1 MKLQFLTFWA
11 INGALDTRKLCEQL
25 QEMKDAGFDGTIFH
39 PRYYPGKP
47 SFMGKEYLRILSDT
61 ILYAKKIGLSFWIYD
76 ENGWPSASGDG
87 QVLAH
92 FPESRCEW
100 LVYRDGQVVKERRV
114 SFNTFDREQMAFFV
128 KTIYDGYRRGL
139 APEAFAYVTG
149 FFSDEVG
156 FLDGHGASIDKG
168 GIPWCQEAEDRVREK
183 VGEYRPELL
192 FVEAEGSQRMR
203 TAYWQALTDVL
214 AEAFYETVNAWCERY
229 GKRYTAHLK
238 GEENIFFQIPCSGS
252 CYPHLMRVN
261 TPAIDALER
270 YPGNHYYPRIVSSL
284 ARQFHDGSC
293 LSESLGGSGWGLTP
307 ADVERYI
314 DWLAECGVNQ
324 FAFHLWQYERS
335 SASVRDW
342 PPNIP
347 WGMSW
352 REAAPQL
359 FARLKQKWAD
369 HTRNPKVL
377 LVAPVRGCTARFDPR
392 ESMVLNEHNGA
403 GVPDTPA
410 GRISRRFSE
419 LAERLHHAGVDFDVT
434 EERIVEEYSR
444 VQAGRLVIGKA
455 CYDTVITGEACL
467 WERPE
472 CLHGVKC
479 IDGSG
484 VTWRFA
490 GLAGQN
496 QYPLTWD
503 DSGNAHAAFSA
514 PVKGICIN
522 LLDEVASL
530 KVNGVLLQGEQ
541 VEDGWRYSVPD
552 TLVQPGDMKIAY
564 IPMEDGERK
573 PFAFVE
579 GEFLVKNAQPYMR
592 KDDRQWL
599 AEDRFYIAPM
609 QEELECTDL
618 IGAGFPF
625 LKAGVYV
632 SALRYVDAEG
642 VLRLGQADAD
652 ADAAAVQINGED
664 FGWVWGDTWQLE
676 TGLSEGF
683 YPVTLQLIPS
693 TFNTY
698 GPHHYYQ
705 GDRHLTSPAQYT
717 GEKNFADEPDAPAFT
732 HVPGWHLVRLGIR

>member
-11 INGALDTRKLCEQL
+11 INGALDQQKLCSQL
-25 QEMKDAGFDGTIFH
+25 EEMKAAGFDGTIFH
-39 PRYYPGKP
+39 PRYYPGVP
-47 SFMGKEYLRILSDT
+47 AFMGEAYLHVLSET
-61 ILYAKKIGLSFWIYD
+61 ILHAKRLGMSFWLYD

-92 FPESRCEW
+92 FPDSRCEW
-100 LVYRDGQVVKERRV
+100 LVYRDGQVVKESRV

-128 KTIYDGYRRGL
+128 KTIYDGYREGL
-139 APEAFAYVTG
+139 APEAFDYVTG

-156 FLDGHGASIDKG
+156 FLDGHGASIDQG
-168 GIPWCQEAEDRVREK
+168 GIPWCQEAEDRVRGK
-183 VGEYRPELL
+183 LGEYQPELL

-203 TAYWQALTDVL
+203 VAYWQALTDVL
-214 AEAFYETVNAWCERY
+214 AESFYEAVNAWCERY
-229 GKRYTAHLK
+229 GKRYAAHLK
-238 GEENIFFQIPCSGS
+238 GEENIFFQLPCSGS

-293 LSESLGGSGWGLTP
+293 LSESLGGSGWGLSP

-314 DWLAECGVNQ
+314 DWLAGCGVNQ

-335 SASVRDW
+335 SASIRDW

-369 HTRNPKVL
+369 HTRTPKVL
-377 LVAPVRGCTARFDPR
+377 LVAPVRGCMARFDPR
-392 ESMVLNEHNGA
+392 EAMVLNEHNGA

-419 LAERLHHAGVDFDVT
+419 LAERLHHAGTDFDVA
-434 EERIVEEYSR
+434 EERIVEEHGR
-444 VQAGRLVIGKA
+444 VQAGSLVIGKA
-455 CYDTVITGEACL
+455 YYDTVITGEGCL
-467 WERPE
+467 WAHDE
-472 CLHGVKC
+472 CLQGVKC
-479 IDGSG
+479 VSGSELS
-484 VTWRFA
+484 WHFR

-503 DSGNAHAAFSA
+503 KEGTAQ
-514 PVKGICIN
+514 VVLTGGINGIRVH
-522 LLDEVASL
+522 LLDAVESL
-530 KVNGVLLQGEQ
+530 AVNGKALPGERATDGWYYNVPNGLAGCGNMTIRFIPRTDGEQ
-541 VEDGWRYSVPD
+541 
-552 TLVQPGDMKIAY
+552 
-564 IPMEDGERK
+564 K
-573 PFAFVE
+573 PFAFIE
-579 GEFLVKNAQPYMR
+579 GEFLVKNAAPYTP
-592 KDDRQWL
+592 KSVQQWCGQ
-599 AEDRFYIAPM
+599 DSFYLAPM
-609 QEELECTDL
+609 RDIIHCEDL
-618 IGAGFPF
+618 ISAGFPF
-625 LKAGVYV
+625 LKAGAYV
-632 SALRYVDAEG
+632 SALRYVDAQG
-642 VLRLGQADAD
+642 ILRLGQVD
-652 ADAAAVQINGED
+652 ADAAAVQINGVD

-683 YPVTLQLIPS
+683 YPVMLKLVPS

-732 HVPGWHLVRLGIR
+732 HVPQWHLVRFGIR

>member
-11 INGALDTRKLCEQL
+11 INGALNPQKLCEQL
-25 QEMKDAGFDGTIFH
+25 QEMKEAGFDGTIFH
-39 PRYYPGKP
+39 PRYYPGDP
-47 SFMGKEYLRILSDT
+47 AFMSEEYLRILSET
-61 ILYAKKIGLSFWIYD
+61 ILYAKAIGLSFWIYD

-92 FPESRCEW
+92 FPESRCNW
-100 LVYRDGQVVKERRV
+100 LEYRSGQVLKESRI

-128 KTIYDGYRRGL
+128 RTIYDGYRMGL
-139 APEAFAYVTG
+139 AHEAFDYVTG

-168 GIPWCQEAEDRVREK
+168 GIPWCQEVEERVRRK
-183 VGEYRPELL
+183 LGEYRPELL
-192 FVEAEGSQRMR
+192 FVEAEGSKQMR
-203 TAYWQALTDVL
+203 TTYWQALTDIL
-214 AEAFYETVNAWCERY
+214 AESFYEAVNGWCERY

-270 YPGNHYYPRIVSSL
+270 YPGNYYYPRIVSSL
-284 ARQFHDGSC
+284 ARQFHDGAC
-293 LSESLGGSGWGLTP
+293 LSESLGGSGWGLAP

-314 DWLAECGVNQ
+314 DWLAGCGVNQ
-324 FAFHLWQYERS
+324 FAFHLWQYERN

-352 REAAPQL
+352 REATPQL
-359 FARLKQKWAD
+359 FAHLKRKWD
-369 HTRNPKVL
+369 TCERHPKVL
-377 LVAPVRGCTARFDPR
+377 LIAPVRGCMAQFDPR
-392 ESMVLNEHNGA
+392 EAMVLNEHNGD

-434 EERIVEEYSR
+434 EERIVEEHGHIR
-444 VQAGRLVIGKA
+444 AGSLLIGKA
-455 CYDTVITGEACL
+455 CYDTIMIDEDCL
-467 WERPE
+467 WEYPE
-472 CLHGVKC
+472 CLRGMKC
-479 IDGSG
+479 IDGSELS
-484 VTWRFA
+484 WRFV
-490 GLAGQN
+490 GLAGNN

-503 DSGNAHAAFSA
+503 EDGHAYVSFSTSL
-514 PVKGICIN
+514 KGISIH
-522 LLDEVASL
+522 LLDAVESL
-530 KVNGVLLQGEQ
+530 KVNGEVLDGEQ
-541 VEDGWRYSVPD
+541 AADGWHYDVPD
-552 TLVQPGDMKIAY
+552 EFVHTGNMTITCMPKAN
-564 IPMEDGERK
+564 GEQK
-573 PFAFVE
+573 PFAFAE
-579 GEFLVKNAQPYMR
+579 GQFLVKNAQPYR
-592 KDDRQWL
+592 QKGKRQWI
-599 AEDRFYIAPM
+599 AEDSFYLAPM
-609 QEELECTDL
+609 QGALGCADL
-618 IGAGFPF
+618 ISAGFPF

-642 VLRLGQADAD
+642 VLRLGQVE
-652 ADAAAVQINGED
+652 ADAAAVEVNGVD
-664 FGWVWGDTWQLE
+664 FGWVWDTACQIR
-676 TGLSEGF
+676 TGLPEGF
-683 YPVTLQLIPS
+683 YPVKLKLVPS

-717 GEKNFADEPDAPAFT
+717 GEKNFADEMDAPAFT
-732 HVPGWHLVRLGIR
+732 LVPQWHLVRFGIH